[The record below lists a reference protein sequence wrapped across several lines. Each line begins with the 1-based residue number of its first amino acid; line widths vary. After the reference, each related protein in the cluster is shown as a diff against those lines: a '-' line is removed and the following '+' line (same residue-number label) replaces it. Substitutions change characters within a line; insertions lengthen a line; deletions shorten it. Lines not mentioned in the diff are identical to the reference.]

1 MARTAKA
8 FLFVPLSC
16 LLQAHRTTFYL
27 LNLAFNKLFFIELNA
42 IGDYDYLSFD
52 FNNSRNLTRDM
63 KLIGSLILVNGV
75 MVYEETCVVQGIV
88 YIICIYGSVF
98 DQNTNGDMIIQK
110 IKIRFLLYWDY
121 NIIQLA
127 RVFSVTPLHLEQKPQ
142 KQI

>member
-27 LNLAFNKLFFIELNA
+27 LNSAFNKLFFIELNA

-98 DQNTNGDMIIQK
+98 D
-110 IKIRFLLYWDY
+110 
-121 NIIQLA
+121 
-127 RVFSVTPLHLEQKPQ
+127 
-142 KQI
+142 